1 MSLIT
6 AQNLSKSFGA
16 EDIFSN
22 ISLAIPPKARI
33 GMVGPN
39 GSGKTTL
46 IRILLGKEE
55 LDSGKIVRA
64 KKVKIGYLPQ
74 KLEVNLTR
82 TPYQECL
89 SVFSDL
95 IKTKEKLHQMEAEMA
110 ASHPSDDFMK
120 NYGKLQQS
128 FEEDGGYF
136 YDIGVQQVL
145 QGLGIVGGEE
155 NRLWKQLSGGQR
167 TRAYMAKILLSNPD
181 LLILDEPTN
190 HLDIQAI
197 EWLEGY
203 LKDFSGSVLMVSHD
217 RYFLNQTVNT
227 IWELSPAF
235 EIYHGN
241 YEAYLVQREERY
253 ERQKAE
259 YETQQQFIEKEEE
272 YIRRNIEGQNTR
284 QAQGRRTRLER
295 MLASSRITNPTKKQT
310 IHFHISTNIRSG
322 DLVLRTKNVR
332 IGYQDDK
339 KVLIEM
345 PDVTLLRAECVSIL
359 GPNGV
364 GKSTLIKTLLSDIP
378 PLSGQIELGSNLKIG
393 YFAQAHE
400 KLDPASTLMDE
411 ISKVSPSM
419 LPAEIRSYL
428 ARFLFTG
435 DDVYKTTGT
444 LSGGERGRLALA
456 VLALQDANL
465 LLLDEPMN
473 HLDVDAQET
482 IQALLR
488 EFNGTIILV
497 SHDRYLVDAI
507 ATQIWEVDPVKKS
520 LNVFKGNYTEF
531 KEWKKTNSL
540 PHSGED
546 RHEKNGVP
554 LVTAKKETGKLSNNE
569 KYRQEKKRA
578 ALEKQ
583 ITTLEN
589 DLSEITAQM
598 EIRKDDISAVA
609 ELGVRYN
616 SLETELNAA
625 LDEWAAFDL

>member
-22 ISLAIPPKARI
+22 ISLAIPPKVRI

-55 LDSGKIVRA
+55 PDSGKIVRA

-95 IKTKEKLHQMEAEMA
+95 VKMKDKLHQMEAEMA
-110 ASHPSDDFMK
+110 ASHPSDEFMK
-120 NYGKLQQS
+120 DYGKMQQA
-128 FEEDGGYF
+128 FEENGGYL
-136 YDIGVQQVL
+136 YDLRIQQVL

-181 LLILDEPTN
+181 LLVLDEPTN

-203 LKDFSGSVLMVSHD
+203 LKDFTGSVLMVSHD

-295 MLASSRITNPTKKQT
+295 MLATSRITNPTKKKT

-345 PDVTLLRAECVSIL
+345 TDVTLLRSECVAIL

-411 ISKVSPSM
+411 ISKVSPAM

-473 HLDVDAQET
+473 HLDVEAQET
-482 IQALLR
+482 LQALLR
-488 EFNGTIILV
+488 DFNGTIILV

-507 ATQIWEVDPVKKS
+507 ATQIWEVDPVKKF

-531 KEWKKTNSL
+531 KEWKKTKNIPL
-540 PHSGED
+540 SGGD
-546 RHEKNGVP
+546 HHEKNAIP

-569 KYRQEKKRA
+569 MYRQEKKRA

-583 ITTLEN
+583 ITALE
-589 DLSEITAQM
+589 DELSEITAQM

-625 LDEWAAFDL
+625 LDEWATFEL